1 MGKLFN
7 KFADIIREDDDDE
20 YEYDEDGNIIYQ
32 EPVTLEDAFNEFLG
46 ELDRRFRRKG
56 KEDTVDD
63 DELPQFDENGKRIV
77 YVYDKD
83 FYPGKYKTKLD
94 INIKQH
100 PDSDELPDLD
110 VNYSDLNSDSDK
122 IIKFKK

>member
-20 YEYDEDGNIIYQ
+20 YEHDEDGNIIYQ
-32 EPVTLEDAFNEFLG
+32 EPVTLEDAFNKFLG

-56 KEDTVDD
+56 KEAPKD

-110 VNYSDLNSDSDK
+110 VNYSDSDK

>member
-20 YEYDEDGNIIYQ
+20 YEHDEDGNIIYQ

-56 KEDTVDD
+56 KEAPKD
-63 DELPQFDENGKRIV
+63 DELPQFDKNGKRIV

-110 VNYSDLNSDSDK
+110 VNYSDSDK

>member
-7 KFADIIREDDDDE
+7 KFSDIIREDDDDE
-20 YEYDEDGNIIYQ
+20 YEYDEDVNIIYQ

-56 KEDTVDD
+56 KEAPKD

-110 VNYSDLNSDSDK
+110 VNYSDSDK

>member
-56 KEDTVDD
+56 KEAPKD

-110 VNYSDLNSDSDK
+110 VNYSDSDK